1 MLTHPNTNRPYNP
14 TLDYFLGG
22 IEIYDQEET
31 LGEQLWKLNPNNEQR
46 NTLIKEHIIPHLQN
60 LSYRHKF
67 ILTEKLEQALN
78 DTNHDF
84 ENYFKN
90 NPNENYQI
98 AWEAHEINT
107 PRTFFEDIFHIIQ
120 DRWKHEL
127 YKAAKEDQSTW

>member
-46 NTLIKEHIIPHLQN
+46 NTIIKEHIIPHLQN

-84 ENYFKN
+84 ENYFEN

>member
-31 LGEQLWKLNPNNEQR
+31 LGEQLWKLNPNNKQR
-46 NTLIKEHIIPHLQN
+46 NTIIKEHIIPHLQN

-67 ILTEKLEQALN
+67 ILTEKLEQALK

-84 ENYFKN
+84 ENYFEN

-107 PRTFFEDIFHIIQ
+107 PRTFFEDIFQIIQ
-120 DRWKHEL
+120 DIWKHEI
-127 YKAAKEDQSTW
+127 YKAAEEDQSTW